1 MSDQGGGPAARR
13 SIDDVPPPPPRGGG
27 GAFGALDSGA
37 DDESGD
43 EGRQHHTLT
52 LAEGRALRRELSRH
66 QLFDGSHLVESSPET
81 TLGTVEAAELA
92 SAVRR
97 EVDGGERASGR
108 RTSVDGSGRRRA
120 TGVSFDPI
128 DEVIGTST
136 GDVGMMFGG
145 ASRGAATTTHAATTL
160 TAASGKELAAELKK
174 QRQSPTNKS
183 SAMKDIKKTTATS
196 RSSFDRT
203 GEENVLEGKE
213 EKTRRAIKAIQR
225 QADALMFLADA
236 VEAKELPGLAARMR
250 ERLMS
255 MKENYHDLLSY
266 EGIRQRK
273 KGALKA
279 AKKMDLLK
287 AALHVADEPKDAR
300 ALPTHKSDK
309 PIKKQREY
317 KILGAK
323 MLFAGVIFMVLL
335 MIPFLVTQYEE
346 HAHNVACD
354 TAEPGVITLDQASK
368 GTLEVTT
375 LVGKCPHDT
384 HAHSVWYEIYQRQLG
399 TEYQLGVSPQNITTA
414 AHEAAAGHGRKLL
427 SGGGGGV
434 SMHMR
439 MSFAT
444 HVLKSYDASRGDV
457 LMRFSTDCS
466 QPVALSVTAV
476 DTGVVGNAGIWL
488 GLVLLISV
496 FGLIITEI
504 IHRTLVA
511 FLGAASVLFILSLQH
526 RLPAVATILT
536 WMDHGTLALLF
547 GMMIIVALLSR
558 TGVFEYLSVRIVEL
572 ARGSMWRLFIMLM
585 IFDAVLSAFLDN
597 VTTMLLLAPVVLS
610 LCKALNID
618 PRPLL
623 ISTAIFGNIGGC
635 STLIGDPPNI
645 IIGNAL
651 REHIGFVDFLKVLGP
666 GVIITMPFIFYFVR
680 WYYGNDLFGTKIN
693 VDIEELRLKYPIRDM
708 NLLIRS
714 GSILTF
720 VILLFFL
727 HPVMHMEPAYVAV
740 FGAIA
745 ILLSGNHDEFEY
757 ALEKVEWDS
766 LLFFAGLFVFT
777 EGIAKLGLLREIAD
791 QLSSLIASFPIGQ
804 RQIGAML
811 LIQLVAGV
819 ASAFVDNIPFTTTMI
834 PVIIRLVENVPG
846 ISIEGLAWAL
856 CFGADFGG
864 IGTLIGSSAN
874 IVTAG
879 IAAEAGF
886 PISFNMF
893 FKIGWP
899 VMCIS
904 LCIAGAYLA
913 VLESVGSFAIDP
925 ATQTT

>member
-1 MSDQGGGPAARR
+1 M
-13 SIDDVPPPPPRGGG
+13 DDVPPPPPRGGG
-27 GAFGALDSGA
+27 GAFAGALDSGA

-81 TLGTVEAAELA
+81 TLGTGEAAELA
-92 SAVRR
+92 SAVRL
-97 EVDGGERASGR
+97 EVGGGERASGR

-145 ASRGAATTTHAATTL
+145 ASRGAATTTTHAATTL

-287 AALHVADEPKDAR
+287 AALHVADEPKDAC

-384 HAHSVWYEIYQRQLG
+384 HAHNVWYEIYQRQLG

-572 ARGSMWRLFIMLM
+572 ARGAMWRLFIMLM
-585 IFDAVLSAFLDN
+585 IWHH
-597 VTTMLLLAPVVLS
+597 VVL
-610 LCKALNID
+610 
-618 PRPLL
+618 
-623 ISTAIFGNIGGC
+623 
-635 STLIGDPPNI
+635 
-645 IIGNAL
+645 
-651 REHIGFVDFLKVLGP
+651 
-666 GVIITMPFIFYFVR
+666 
-680 WYYGNDLFGTKIN
+680 
-693 VDIEELRLKYPIRDM
+693 
-708 NLLIRS
+708 
-714 GSILTF
+714 
-720 VILLFFL
+720 
-727 HPVMHMEPAYVAV
+727 
-740 FGAIA
+740 
-745 ILLSGNHDEFEY
+745 
-757 ALEKVEWDS
+757 
-766 LLFFAGLFVFT
+766 
-777 EGIAKLGLLREIAD
+777 
-791 QLSSLIASFPIGQ
+791 
-804 RQIGAML
+804 
-811 LIQLVAGV
+811 
-819 ASAFVDNIPFTTTMI
+819 
-834 PVIIRLVENVPG
+834 
-846 ISIEGLAWAL
+846 
-856 CFGADFGG
+856 
-864 IGTLIGSSAN
+864 
-874 IVTAG
+874 
-879 IAAEAGF
+879 
-886 PISFNMF
+886 
-893 FKIGWP
+893 
-899 VMCIS
+899 
-904 LCIAGAYLA
+904 
-913 VLESVGSFAIDP
+913 
-925 ATQTT
+925 

>member
-1 MSDQGGGPAARR
+1 
-13 SIDDVPPPPPRGGG
+13 
-27 GAFGALDSGA
+27 
-37 DDESGD
+37 
-43 EGRQHHTLT
+43 
-52 LAEGRALRRELSRH
+52 
-66 QLFDGSHLVESSPET
+66 
-81 TLGTVEAAELA
+81 
-92 SAVRR
+92 
-97 EVDGGERASGR
+97 
-108 RTSVDGSGRRRA
+108 
-120 TGVSFDPI
+120 
-128 DEVIGTST
+128 
-136 GDVGMMFGG
+136 
-145 ASRGAATTTHAATTL
+145 
-160 TAASGKELAAELKK
+160 
-174 QRQSPTNKS
+174 
-183 SAMKDIKKTTATS
+183 MKDIKKTTATS

-287 AALHVADEPKDAR
+287 AALHVADEPKDAC

-384 HAHSVWYEIYQRQLG
+384 HAHNVWYEIYQRQLG

-585 IFDAVLSAFLDN
+585 IWHH
-597 VTTMLLLAPVVLS
+597 VVL
-610 LCKALNID
+610 
-618 PRPLL
+618 
-623 ISTAIFGNIGGC
+623 
-635 STLIGDPPNI
+635 
-645 IIGNAL
+645 
-651 REHIGFVDFLKVLGP
+651 
-666 GVIITMPFIFYFVR
+666 
-680 WYYGNDLFGTKIN
+680 
-693 VDIEELRLKYPIRDM
+693 
-708 NLLIRS
+708 
-714 GSILTF
+714 
-720 VILLFFL
+720 
-727 HPVMHMEPAYVAV
+727 
-740 FGAIA
+740 
-745 ILLSGNHDEFEY
+745 
-757 ALEKVEWDS
+757 
-766 LLFFAGLFVFT
+766 
-777 EGIAKLGLLREIAD
+777 
-791 QLSSLIASFPIGQ
+791 
-804 RQIGAML
+804 
-811 LIQLVAGV
+811 
-819 ASAFVDNIPFTTTMI
+819 
-834 PVIIRLVENVPG
+834 
-846 ISIEGLAWAL
+846 
-856 CFGADFGG
+856 
-864 IGTLIGSSAN
+864 
-874 IVTAG
+874 
-879 IAAEAGF
+879 
-886 PISFNMF
+886 
-893 FKIGWP
+893 
-899 VMCIS
+899 
-904 LCIAGAYLA
+904 
-913 VLESVGSFAIDP
+913 
-925 ATQTT
+925 